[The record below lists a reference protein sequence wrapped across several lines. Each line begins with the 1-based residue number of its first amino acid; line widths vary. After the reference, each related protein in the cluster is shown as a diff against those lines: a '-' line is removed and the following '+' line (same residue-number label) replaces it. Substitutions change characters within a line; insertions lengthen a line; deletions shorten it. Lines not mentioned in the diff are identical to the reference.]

1 VTDRESIVL
10 FVHVFMRSGIQSP
23 YLSHPLWLSNLPSS
37 AHILLVGSTNLK
49 KIGKKREKRKGKGKE
64 ENPSP

>member
-23 YLSHPLWLSNLPSS
+23 YLSHGTYLTSREQELEKNR
-37 AHILLVGSTNLK
+37 K
-49 KIGKKREKRKGKGKE
+49 EKRKGKRKRRKHKLIT
-64 ENPSP
+64 